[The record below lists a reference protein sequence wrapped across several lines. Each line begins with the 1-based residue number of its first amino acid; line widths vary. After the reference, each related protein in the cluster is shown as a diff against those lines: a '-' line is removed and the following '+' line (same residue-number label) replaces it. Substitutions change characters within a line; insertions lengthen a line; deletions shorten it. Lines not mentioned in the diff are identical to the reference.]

1 LNRDQGVFLGHSIT
15 GFLASGSILAGN
27 SRLVQAHSS
36 LDRARACG
44 YARSAHGFDPD
55 LLAGEWVDGILGN
68 H

>member
-1 LNRDQGVFLGHSIT
+1 
-15 GFLASGSILAGN
+15 
-27 SRLVQAHSS
+27 